1 MKDQQ
6 LEELLKKHFEKEA
19 EHFSVKQTAKEQP
32 PRKKPGRSPLSWK
45 KWVLTAACFLAVA
58 GILAAA
64 ALPDVQDVPV
74 VSEAGTEGSTSSNC
88 ESTNSEVSLKDPVI
102 SDVSREDPV
111 GEYAQLYYY
120 DYAEYLHFLDTAK
133 LPEDFVSYEEI
144 SMLGKFDGFVCL
156 DGTKVEKGSS
166 LFYSFKTD
174 NGWECNVYVYHEE
187 RESLLSP
194 LLEEVLNK
202 EDLRTLREERKG
214 YFMIDGM
221 TYGYTKGKLISV
233 KWEDEGIIFVLYSS
247 YLSECPESH
256 PAFGLFSADTA
267 KATAESVY
275 TPKN

>member
-19 EHFSVKQTAKEQP
+19 KRFTLKEAK
-32 PRKKPGRSPLSWK
+32 KNVGSPLSWK

-64 ALPDVQDVPV
+64 ALPGGRDVPV
-74 VSEAGTEGSTSSNC
+74 VSEAGSEGSLSSSC
-88 ESTNSEVSLKDPVI
+88 ESTDSE
-102 SDVSREDPV
+102 VSREDPV
-111 GEYAQLYYY
+111 VEHAQLYYY

-144 SMLGKFDGFVCL
+144 SMLGEFDGFVCL

-174 NGWECNVYVYHEE
+174 DGWECNVYVYHEE
-187 RESLLSP
+187 RENLLSP

-221 TYGYTKGKLISV
+221 TYGYTKGKLNSV

-247 YLSECPESH
+247 YLSKCPESH

-275 TPKN
+275 TPKK

>member
-19 EHFSVKQTAKEQP
+19 KQFTLKEAK
-32 PRKKPGRSPLSWK
+32 KNVGSPLSWK
-45 KWVLTAACFLAVA
+45 NWVLTAACFLAVA

-74 VSEAGTEGSTSSNC
+74 VSEAGTEGSTSSNF
-88 ESTNSEVSLKDPVI
+88 ESTNSEVSLKAPI
-102 SDVSREDPV
+102 SSDVSREDPV
-111 GEYAQLYYY
+111 GEHAQLHYY

-174 NGWECNVYVYHEE
+174 NSWECSVYVYHEE

-214 YFMIDGM
+214 YFIIDGM

>member
-19 EHFSVKQTAKEQP
+19 KRFTLKEAK
-32 PRKKPGRSPLSWK
+32 KNVGSPLSWK
-45 KWVLTAACFLAVA
+45 KWVLTAACFLTVA

-64 ALPDVQDVPV
+64 ALPGGRDVPV

-88 ESTNSEVSLKDPVI
+88 ESTNSEVS
-102 SDVSREDPV
+102 REDPM
-111 GEYAQLYYY
+111 GEHALYYY

-144 SMLGKFDGFVCL
+144 SMLGEFDGFVCL

-174 NGWECNVYVYHEE
+174 DGWECNVYVYHEE

-221 TYGYTKGKLISV
+221 TYGYAKGKLISV

-256 PAFGLFSADTA
+256 PVFGLFSADTA